1 MMFVFHEYEI
11 LPGVNKEALYK
22 AIQAANTDFNP
33 GKIKEDDGT
42 LIVSVPIVNT
52 RIKDTLTS
60 IEVAN
65 YLLNTLI
72 DSVLQEYKKQDSL
85 YSLAETSV
93 TKLLS

>member
-11 LPGVNKEALYK
+11 LPGVNKEALDK
-22 AIQAANTDFNP
+22 AIQAANNDFNP
-33 GKIKEDDGT
+33 GKIKEENGT

-60 IEVAN
+60 IEVAD

-72 DSVLQEYKKQDSL
+72 DSMLQEYKKQDSL

-93 TKLLS
+93 TKLPS